1 MTGMKYINISA
12 AIGLCLYFCGISCDA
27 TAQSNWLRTDGVY
40 ENYLDYKRW
49 GIHYNNVM
57 YAPAYARKTEGVYDI
72 DPKPMR
78 GKNFGF
84 SYTFRR
90 DKQLSYYT
98 GLDMDY
104 IPFYYYYFD
113 VPIEELPDG
122 AIDLGR
128 DYMWWINAHN
138 VLTVPLGIAWK
149 SPFNKKK
156 STSFYY
162 HAKAD
167 IRFHFIQSGGVTHRN
182 GLGQN
187 GVDIFALYANTKPI
201 NILSPTIN
209 LALGIDWLTKFAIIH
224 ANLNFQKGIV
234 PYLQGEYG
242 FINLKHSPNTRGIYK
257 VRADYIGIDIGITPK
272 KWGKRK

>member
-1 MTGMKYINISA
+1 MKYINISR
-12 AIGLCLYFCGISCDA
+12 AIGLCLYFCGISCDTA
-27 TAQSNWLRTDGVY
+27 AQSNWLRADGVY
-40 ENYLDYKRW
+40 EDYLDYKRW

-72 DPKPMR
+72 DTKPMR

-90 DKQLSYYT
+90 NKQLSYYT
-98 GLDMDY
+98 GLDMDF
-104 IPFYYYYFD
+104 IPFYYFYAPSFHNDAPDPTVPVGIDYYKH
-113 VPIEELPDG
+113 
-122 AIDLGR
+122 
-128 DYMWWINAHN
+128 INDHN
-138 VLTVPLGIAWK
+138 VITMPLGIAWK

-167 IRFHFIQSGGVTHRN
+167 IRFHFIQSGQMSIRRT
-182 GLGQN
+182 
-187 GVDIFALYANTKPI
+187 VDRVSLMYLYGRSKPI

-234 PYLQGEYG
+234 PYLQGEY
-242 FINLKHSPNTRGIYK
+242 FFHNLGNNVPDTRGIYK
-257 VRADYIGIDIGITPK
+257 VRADYIGMDIGITPK